1 MVEPL
6 LVGLDVGTTST
17 KAVVLTRDGREIA
30 HGRSLTPWTFTP
42 DGAGLEAPELATAVR
57 TALAQAL
64 AAAPEAPIAGVGV
77 ASMAEAGVLLDAAGR
92 PVAPVIA
99 WHDRRDHLEVAELA
113 TAVGVENFE
122 TTTGLPL
129 RGQWSLTK
137 HRWLTRHWPSAASAV
152 RRLNIAEWI
161 VHDLGGDQASEPS
174 LASRTG
180 WLRLRD
186 RDWWAETLAWSGAS
200 ERLLPPLRPA
210 GEPWGAIITYAS
222 DTRLVGAALTVA
234 GHDHQAASVGVG
246 AAAVGDELDSCGTAE
261 ALVRTVAAGLPDDA
275 VGSLAHGGITVG
287 WHVLHG
293 RWCLLGATE
302 GGLTLGRTLRQLGF
316 THADL
321 SRLDEAALALES
333 TPVRIDHEETGLV
346 LSGVGDAVGPAQVW
360 RAALEQV
367 TEEAAGLHQLMSR
380 ISGPAH
386 GLVATGGWSRSEG
399 LMRIKNRL
407 LGPVA
412 RPPVNEAGARGAA
425 LLAGLAAGI
434 YRADDELPRPRLE
447 QGDDQALIAHKPLG
461 ERRREAA
468 P

>member
-17 KAVVLTRDGREIA
+17 KAVVLTLDGREIA
-30 HGRSLTPWTFTP
+30 HGRAHTPWMFTP
-42 DGAGLEAPELATAVR
+42 DGAELEAPELATAVR
-57 TALAQAL
+57 AALAQAL
-64 AAAPEAPIAGVGV
+64 AAAPEAPVAGVGV
-77 ASMAEAGVLLDAAGR
+77 ASMAESGVLLNAAGR

-99 WHDRRDHLEVAELA
+99 WHDRRDHLEVAEL
-113 TAVGVENFE
+113 TDDVGIESFE

-137 HRWLTRHWPSAASAV
+137 HRWLTRHWPSAAAAV

-161 VHDLGGDQASEPS
+161 VHDLGGEQASEAS

-180 WLRLRD
+180 WLRLRE
-186 RDWWAETLAWSGAS
+186 RGWWAETLAWSGAS
-200 ERLLPPLRPA
+200 ERLLPPLRQA
-210 GEPWGAIITYAS
+210 GQSWGTITA
-222 DTRLVGAALTVA
+222 DALDARLAGAVLTVA

-246 AAAVGDELDSCGTAE
+246 ANAVGAELDSCGTAE

-287 WHVLHG
+287 WHVLAG

-302 GGLTLGRTLRQLGF
+302 GGLTLGRTLQQLGC
-316 THADL
+316 TQADL
-321 SRLDEAALALES
+321 AQLDSAALELDS
-333 TPVRIDHEETGLV
+333 TPVHIANGETGLV
-346 LSGVGDAVGPAQVW
+346 LSGVGEGVRTAHVW

-367 TEEAAGLHQLMSR
+367 TEEAARLHQLMSQ

-386 GLVATGGWSRSEG
+386 ELVATGGWSRSEG
-399 LMRIKNRL
+399 LMRIKTRL

-412 RPPVNEAGARGAA
+412 RPPVTEAGARGAA
-425 LLAGLAAGI
+425 LLSGLAAGI
-434 YRADDELPRPRLE
+434 YRDDSELPRPHLSR
-447 QGDDQALIAHKPLG
+447 I
-461 ERRREAA
+461 
-468 P
+468 